1 MNTKRRC
8 RISVTALLVAAAM
21 AGVTLVAGQSQST
34 TSRTKPSSG
43 SWTPARTA
51 WGDPDL
57 QGKWLVAE
65 TATPLE
71 RPKELGNREF
81 LTDQEIAKSLAN
93 YKSQPAPDDRDAEL
107 VRQKQ
112 PEHEKGIRGEEY
124 NRFWVDT
131 APKQLAPWRRTSLV
145 VDPPDGRIPAMTP
158 EAIKRLDAREAAR
171 RGRGEADRWDD
182 RNLSERC
189 LLTTFVRFEGSG
201 QAALAV
207 KQIVQAPGY
216 VALVVST
223 LNSNEPI
230 LVPLDGR
237 PRPGDNIRTWLGI
250 PRGRWDG
257 NTLVV
262 ETTHI
267 NGQQDGGEIMPSR
280 LPYGMP
286 SAAGAGGF
294 LGPGDTLRTVER
306 FTRVGPDTIEYS
318 FTIDDPKT
326 YVRPYTVLRPLT
338 KQPDD
343 LLMPENGCH
352 EGNYGIVGQLSAGR
366 ADEAYA
372 LKASEAEAIARQPQL
387 QELKRKTDE
396 WTKTRGKR

>member
-1 MNTKRRC
+1 MTRRC
-8 RISVTALLVAAAM
+8 RTFVTVLALVAAIT
-21 AGVTLVAGQSQST
+21 GVTLIASRSQAPASK
-34 TSRTKPSSG
+34 TKPSAS

-65 TATPLE
+65 TVAPLE
-71 RPKELGNREF
+71 RPKELGNRELF
-81 LTDQEIAKSLAN
+81 TDQEYAERLAN
-93 YKSQPAPDDRDAEL
+93 FKSQAPPDDRDAEV

-112 PEHEKGIRGEEY
+112 PEHERGIRGEEY

-131 APKQLAPWRRTSLV
+131 APKRVAQWRRTSLV

-158 EAIKRLDAREAAR
+158 EAIKRLEAREAAR

-207 KQIVQAPGY
+207 KQILQAPGY
-216 VALVVST
+216 VAIVQST

-230 LVPLDGR
+230 RIPLDGR
-237 PRPGDNIRTWLGI
+237 PRPSDNVRTWLGI
-250 PRGRWDG
+250 PRGRWEG

-262 ETTHI
+262 ETTQI
-267 NGQQDGGEIMPSR
+267 NNQQDGGEIMPSR

-286 SAAGAGGF
+286 SSAGAGGF

-306 FTRVGPDTIEYS
+306 FTRVGPDMIEYS

-338 KQPDD
+338 KERDD

-372 LKASEAEAIARQPQL
+372 LNASQAEAVARQPQL
-387 QELKRKTDE
+387 QELKRKTEE
-396 WTKTRGKR
+396 WMKSRGKR

>member
-1 MNTKRRC
+1 MTRRC
-8 RISVTALLVAAAM
+8 RTFVIVLALVAAIT
-21 AGVTLVAGQSQST
+21 GVTLIASRSQAPASK
-34 TSRTKPSSG
+34 TKPSAS

-65 TATPLE
+65 TVAPLE
-71 RPKELGNREF
+71 RPKELGNRELF
-81 LTDQEIAKSLAN
+81 TDQEYAERLAN
-93 YKSQPAPDDRDAEL
+93 FKSQAPPDDRDAEV

-112 PEHEKGIRGEEY
+112 PEHERGIRGEEY

-131 APKQLAPWRRTSLV
+131 APKRVAQWRRTSLV

-158 EAIKRLDAREAAR
+158 EAIKRLEAREAAR

-201 QAALAV
+201 HAALAV
-207 KQIVQAPGY
+207 KRILQGPGY
-216 VALVVST
+216 VAIVQST

-230 LVPLDGR
+230 LIPLDGR
-237 PRPGDNIRTWLGI
+237 PRPSDNVRTWLGI

-262 ETTHI
+262 ETTQI
-267 NGQQDGGEIMPSR
+267 NNQQDGGEIMPSR

-286 SAAGAGGF
+286 SSAGAGGF

-306 FTRVGPDTIEYS
+306 FTRVGPDMIEYS

-338 KQPDD
+338 KERDD

-372 LKASEAEAIARQPQL
+372 LNASQAEAVARQPQL
-387 QELKRKTDE
+387 QELKRKTEE
-396 WTKTRGKR
+396 WMKSRGKR